1 MVSSRRTLVTM
12 LTVFTVSATSA
23 SMARFVVEDDSFGSA
38 DEIVRLKVLRNTQS
52 GEKVEIVPALGG
64 KTEALLLRTPRGD
77 LREVLLDHHRNA
89 TAVHA
94 NVGWKGAMLVPYAN
108 RVANGTYT
116 LNGVTH
122 YLERNEV
129 TPFPTCDPR
138 IRGVLIPRRATGRTA
153 ARSARMRCTAT
164 CTASR
169 WPSSLRAAARTTPR
183 SRSATTSTAPTQATR
198 SCCA

>member
-1 MVSSRRTLVTM
+1 MILSVPFVPECSLNFTLSSKLGSSLKESRSEGRPSGHDGPARPLATLVTM
-12 LTVFTVSATSA
+12 LTVFTVCVRATYA
-23 SMARFVVEDDSFGSA
+23 TTARFVVEDDSFGSA
-38 DEIVRLKVLRNTQS
+38 DEIVRLKVLRNTQT

-108 RVANGTYT
+108 RIANGTYT

-129 TPFPTCDPR
+129 TAIRTWDPPICR
-138 IRGVLIPRRATGRTA
+138 
-153 ARSARMRCTAT
+153 
-164 CTASR
+164 
-169 WPSSLRAAARTTPR
+169 
-183 SRSATTSTAPTQATR
+183 
-198 SCCA
+198 

>member
-1 MVSSRRTLVTM
+1 M
-12 LTVFTVSATSA
+12 LTVFTVTATSA

-38 DEIVRLKVLRNTQS
+38 DEIVRLKVLRNTRS

-116 LNGVTH
+116 LDGVT
-122 YLERNEV
+122 YCLERNEV
-129 TPFPTCDPR
+129 TPFQTWDPADPEGADPTARYLQDRGAFGKNALHGYLYRKPMAVLGASGGEDHATLSLGYDFDGTDAGYPFLLRVNVTYPR
-138 IRGVLIPRRATGRTA
+138 AG
-153 ARSARMRCTAT
+153 
-164 CTASR
+164 
-169 WPSSLRAAARTTPR
+169 
-183 SRSATTSTAPTQATR
+183 
-198 SCCA
+198 